1 MDAPTA
7 FLAALA
13 ITTAGGAVTAF
24 TVRAGVTMVRA
35 QSTLGQ
41 EAWHRTHRQRRE
53 AYAEFGTIAA
63 RIATIVG
70 LWTALP
76 AAARPE
82 QRDQARGYLRNLER
96 QLGVVMLG
104 GGRDVQTAAQQLVD
118 QCTRLVHGLD
128 VGAASSPA
136 ENATS
141 ALALPFLQACR
152 EYLDAESARHFGT
165 AARRAPRLS
174 SM

>member
-24 TVRAGVTMVRA
+24 TVHAGVVMVRA
-35 QSTLGQ
+35 QSTPSR
-41 EAWHRTHRQRRE
+41 EAWHRAHRQRRE
-53 AYAEFGTIAA
+53 AYAEFGIIAA

-70 LWTALP
+70 LWPALP
-76 AAARPE
+76 TAARPE
-82 QRDQARGYLRNLER
+82 QRDQAGRYLRILER

-104 GGRDVQTAAQQLVD
+104 GGQEVQIAAQQLVD

-128 VGAASSPA
+128 VDAAPGPA
-136 ENATS
+136 EGATS
-141 ALALPFLQACR
+141 ALTLPFLQACQ

-174 SM
+174 SR